1 MLGRILRNVFAGGG
15 KPPAPASAAPASA
28 VPSETA
34 LVERGNA
41 LAAAGD
47 HAAAVASYDEAL
59 ARNPGS
65 AVVRS
70 NRALSLTALGRIREA
85 WADAEARFELS
96 EKTRRFLGSSPLPAW
111 RGEPLPSGRL
121 LVLWEQAL
129 GDIVQHLRFLPLA
142 RERVAAITCYCR
154 PELVTLVAASFPDVE
169 VLPADGRQ
177 PAWER
182 YAAFAPLISLPRVL
196 QLDWPTL
203 PTEPYLLGHEPSP
216 AAASENRVGIVWRSS
231 AFDAARDCPL
241 EDMIAALGPDTAAAS
256 LQFGTTPEERARLEA
271 RGIPEA
277 VGSDFL
283 ETARRMRTLAA
294 IMTVD
299 TSAAHV
305 AGALGRPTLLLLNE
319 PAAVRWML
327 RRPDSPWYPT
337 MRILRKAS
345 REAWHAFAPRAAAEL
360 RSMVASPSEQALR
373 LNLGCGPNRL
383 PGYVNVDLYG
393 TPDVRWNLEEAPWPW
408 ESDSVEEV
416 RMSHV
421 LEHLGQ
427 SPQVFI
433 GVMKELYRVCRHG
446 ARVYIRVPHPR
457 HDFYLGDP
465 THVRPILPAT
475 LEMFSLRRN
484 LEWEAQGLANT
495 PLGKYHGID
504 FEIENTQFVL
514 DEPYATQLKERKIT
528 QLEAVEAAK
537 RYGNVVT
544 EIKMT
549 LRAVKTPG
557 RE

>member
-1 MLGRILRNVFAGGG
+1 MV
-15 KPPAPASAAPASA
+15 
-28 VPSETA
+28 
-34 LVERGNA
+34 
-41 LAAAGD
+41 
-47 HAAAVASYDEAL
+47 
-59 ARNPGS
+59 
-65 AVVRS
+65 
-70 NRALSLTALGRIREA
+70 
-85 WADAEARFELS
+85 
-96 EKTRRFLGSSPLPAW
+96 
-111 RGEPLPSGRL
+111 
-121 LVLWEQAL
+121 
-129 GDIVQHLRFLPLA
+129 
-142 RERVAAITCYCR
+142 
-154 PELVTLVAASFPDVE
+154 
-169 VLPADGRQ
+169 PADGRQ

-182 YAAFAPLISLPRVL
+182 YAAFAPLISLPHVL

-203 PTEPYLLGHEPSP
+203 PTAPYLLRHEPPP
-216 AAASENRVGIVWRSS
+216 AAAPENRVGIVWRSS

-241 EDMIAALGPDTAAAS
+241 EDMIAALGPETAAVS
-256 LQFGTTPEERARLEA
+256 LQFGTTPDERALLEA

-294 IMTVD
+294 VMTVD
-299 TSAAHV
+299 TSVAHV
-305 AGALGRPTLLLLNE
+305 AGALGRPTLLLVNE

-345 REAWHAFAPRAAAEL
+345 RDAWRAFAPRAATEL
-360 RSMVASPSEQALR
+360 RSLVASPSEQALR

-383 PGYVNVDLYG
+383 PGYVNVDMYG

-408 ESDSVEEV
+408 ESDSVDEV

-457 HDFYLGDP
+457 HDFFLGDP

-484 LEWEAQGLANT
+484 LEWEAQGLPNT

-504 FEIENTQFVL
+504 FEIEDTQFAL

-528 QLEAVEAAK
+528 QARGGRGGEAVRQRRDRDQDDAARGK
-537 RYGNVVT
+537 DARPPVNRREFLEVLAAGVAAGLALDAPAALAQADDAALYRVPRFGNVSLLHVT
-544 EIKMT
+544 DT
-549 LRAVKTPG
+549 PRAARTDATSAS
-557 RE
+557 RA

>member
-1 MLGRILRNVFAGGG
+1 MLGRLLRSVFAGGG
-15 KPPAPASAAPASA
+15 RPLAPAVTAPPEAM
-28 VPSETA
+28 
-34 LVERGNA
+34 LVERANA

-47 HAAAVASYDEAL
+47 HVAAVALYDEAL
-59 ARNPGS
+59 ARNPES

-85 WADAEARFELS
+85 WADSEARFELS

-111 RGEPLPSGRL
+111 RGEPLASGRL

-142 RERVAAITCYCR
+142 RARVAAITFYCR
-154 PELVTLVAASFPDVE
+154 PELVTLVAASFPEVE
-169 VLPADGRQ
+169 VIPADSGQ

-203 PTEPYLLGHEPSP
+203 PAAPYLLRHDPEP
-216 AAASENRVGIVWRSS
+216 AAAENRVGIVWRSS

-241 EDMIAALGPDTAAAS
+241 EDMIAALGPETAAVS
-256 LQFGTTPEERARLEA
+256 LQFGTTPAERALLAA
-271 RGIPEA
+271 RGIPEG

-337 MRILRKAS
+337 MRILRKPA
-345 REAWHAFAPRAAAEL
+345 RGTWRAFAPKAAAEL
-360 RSMVASPSEQALR
+360 RSMVAVPSAKALR

-393 TPDVRWNLEEAPWPW
+393 TPDVRCNLEETPWPW
-408 ESDSVEEV
+408 DSDSVEEI
-416 RMSHV
+416 RMAHV

-457 HDFYLGDP
+457 HDFFLGDP

-484 LEWEAQGLANT
+484 LEWEAQGLPNT
-495 PLGKYHGID
+495 PLGKYHGVD
-504 FEIENTQFVL
+504 FELEETQFVL
-514 DEPYATQLKERKIT
+514 DEPYAAQLKDGRIT
-528 QLEAVEAAK
+528 QEQAVEAAK
-537 RYGNVVT
+537 RFGNVVT

-549 LRAVKTPG
+549 LRAVKASA